1 MKFLDTNIL
10 VYAMDFSDKKKH
22 EIAAKII
29 DEAVAGRGFA
39 VSAQVL
45 FEFSNVCLKNLA
57 YPEGDVLKLLSLL
70 RRVRTVPQ
78 TSALVARAVELRA
91 IYGISLQDSMIVA
104 AAETAGAEELLTEDL
119 NDGQFY
125 AGVRAVNPFK

>member
-22 EIAAKII
+22 EIAAKIV
-29 DEAVAGRGFA
+29 DEAVSGRGFA

-45 FEFSNVCLKNLA
+45 FEFSNVCLKKLA

-70 RRVRTVPQ
+70 RRVRNVPQ
-78 TSALVARAVELRA
+78 TSALVARAVELRV

-119 NDGQFY
+119 NDGQLY